1 MVYSGIPLNPFF
13 KVSSVKCLIVS
24 RLSKTKS
31 NLGTRDMAYYG
42 NNYASSVTFHRSR
55 THMQKSPSRYPVQK
69 KKKHIKINI
78 KINIKITIEKGG
90 VKTAG
95 DRSDR
100 Y

>member
-1 MVYSGIPLNPFF
+1 M
-13 KVSSVKCLIVS
+13 K
-24 RLSKTKS
+24 
-31 NLGTRDMAYYG
+31 
-42 NNYASSVTFHRSR
+42 
-55 THMQKSPSRYPVQK
+55 KSPSRYPVQK